1 MRLKVKGR
9 YSVEGNDLYCLFS
22 VYKGEIYPTDQIVVT
37 DIIGKIIE
45 FSLIRDN
52 VVIRK
57 RLYGA
62 LR

>member
-1 MRLKVKGR
+1 
-9 YSVEGNDLYCLFS
+9 
-22 VYKGEIYPTDQIVVT
+22 VYRGEIYSTDQVVVT
-37 DIIGKIIE
+37 DIIGRVIE

-62 LR
+62 LS